1 MLQIGAVSLLRT
13 GASVVTN
20 WGKMYYKLGQVLQI
34 RAIITNWGITCA
46 KELRSTK
53 LFLKVNNKKYYI
65 NQNRVSWSI
74 IRWEKNYLFNND
86 TRLVRKGKM
95 MKQNTKK
102 NLNMIYLIIIKRME
116 NLLTQVSDWLHP
128 TNRKWNV

>member
-74 IRWEKNYLFNND
+74 IR
-86 TRLVRKGKM
+86 
-95 MKQNTKK
+95 
-102 NLNMIYLIIIKRME
+102 
-116 NLLTQVSDWLHP
+116 
-128 TNRKWNV
+128 

>member
-74 IRWEKNYLFNND
+74 IKWEKNYLFNND